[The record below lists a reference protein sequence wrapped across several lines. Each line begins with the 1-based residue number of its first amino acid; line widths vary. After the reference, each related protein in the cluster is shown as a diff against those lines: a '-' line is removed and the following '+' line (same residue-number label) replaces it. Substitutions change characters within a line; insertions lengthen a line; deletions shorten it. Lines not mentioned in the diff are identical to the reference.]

1 MRVVLLTET
10 AGPAMRALLQ
20 LGLRAITVATVVVAA
35 RPMVSV
41 AAETAAAIRRRS
53 GRRVLGTALRRLASA
68 VDPPARFL
76 GSGQF
81 DGLAERVVVT
91 ESLNSPATIQSLESA
106 RPDLLLLTATALVD
120 SSVLA
125 VPALGTLNSHPGL
138 VPWIR
143 GNGAVEHAIL
153 RRVPV
158 GVSVHH
164 VDEGADTGD
173 ILRRE
178 LVPIIASDTLGSIQ
192 QKAEEVRWMALAD
205 VTAQFVSGSPP
216 RRVPQTRRLQS
227 VRWPTAAERTEAQR
241 LVTEGDAYRRYCAW
255 RDIAGGD
262 LLPPDD
268 AAFDRATST

>member
-1 MRVVLLTET
+1 
-10 AGPAMRALLQ
+10 MRALLQ

-262 LLPPDD
+262 LLPPND